1 MATGEILA
9 EGCLQVDSPELSALT
24 GCMGGVGSSAGPVNS
39 FSAVGERKWGIDSV
53 STACRVGV
61 LVSDAG
67 CEVCGK

>member
-1 MATGEILA
+1 
-9 EGCLQVDSPELSALT
+9 
-24 GCMGGVGSSAGPVNS
+24 MGGVGGSAGPVDS